1 MMIGIMLR
9 LTKVIRSKL
18 KGSPASKKLN
28 GLHLGLA
35 LFAVALFAL
44 AYSAET
50 KAIITLESSQDLFE
64 VTPNQLQT
72 MYR

>member
-1 MMIGIMLR
+1 MMIGMMLR
-9 LTKVIRSKL
+9 LTKVVRSKL
-18 KGSPASKKLN
+18 KGSPAFKKLN
-28 GLHLGLA
+28 GIHLGLA

-44 AYSAET
+44 VYTAET

-64 VTPNQLQT
+64 VIPNQLQT